1 MKQKLVMIIQ
11 ITFANY
17 TPKLACRFNSCAY
30 RKYLQYYGVNCIG
43 TLHWVNC
50 RKQRKQEQRS

>member
-1 MKQKLVMIIQ
+1 MKRKLGMIIQ

-43 TLHWVNC
+43 ALH
-50 RKQRKQEQRS
+50 